1 MRVDSFLVK
10 KGFFESR
17 NKAMEAIKN
26 GRVSIDGV
34 LISKPSYKIKD
45 DVDIEVKSGDDYVS
59 RGASK
64 LLGYFR
70 EYPLDIDGKI
80 SLDIGSSTGGFTQV
94 LLEFGVSRVDSVDVG
109 KNQLHPKLRQDS
121 RVRIFE
127 SMDIRDFN
135 PKIKYPLI
143 VSDVS
148 FISLLYLLASI
159 VRLSQNGTDII
170 LLFKPQFEVGK
181 DVKRDRRGVVLDIK
195 AVDMAMD
202 NFENR
207 TKELGWRLVRKVPSS
222 LLGKEGNQEWIY
234 HFRVSQ

>member
-94 LLEFGVSRVDSVDVG
+94 LLEFGVGRVDSVDVG

-127 SMDIRDFN
+127 SMDIRDFK

-148 FISLLYLLASI
+148 FISLLYLLESI